1 MGEADDTFAGEC
13 GGANDASKGLGVTT
27 CMFGV
32 RQNFPVFKDL
42 IKEDET

>member
-1 MGEADDTFAGEC
+1 MGGADDTFAGEC
-13 GGANDASKGLGVTT
+13 GGADDASKGLGAAT

-32 RQNFPVFKDL
+32 RQNFSVFKDL